1 MKTTIKKLVFAISLL
16 SMSAGAQAQ
25 DEEVVMARDAEQ
37 HEGEFVMVCGII
49 AETTYDR
56 TSKGKP
62 TYLNFT
68 NPFPHHNF
76 TVIVWGDDRKN
87 FDVKPE
93 SFESHQACVYGKVEL
108 RRGKAR
114 MTISIP
120 DQISA
125 RPVSAEQKAQLLARE
140 KAAEKKNEARE

>member
-1 MKTTIKKLVFAISLL
+1 MYALIKFPVLTLLLAILTSNVFA
-16 SMSAGAQAQ
+16 QE
-25 DEEVVMARDAEQ
+25 EEVVMAKDAEQ
-37 HEGEFVMVCGII
+37 HVGEFAMICGII

-56 TSKGKP
+56 TSKDKP

-68 NPFPHHNF
+68 KPFPHHNF

-87 FDVKPE
+87 FAQKPE
-93 SFESHQACVYGKVEL
+93 SLESQQACVYGKVEL
-108 RRGKAR
+108 RRGRAQ

-125 RPVSAEQKAQLLARE
+125 RPVPAAQQATE
-140 KAAEKKNEARE
+140 PQPGAAEEK